1 MSEGSLITDGLRA
14 KIGAEWLAGVYPVE
28 RRMVQR
34 FVQAIEDPNPRW
46 QNEEYAPPSF
56 IVSLGFDQIEQE
68 LATDPSATLLHGS
81 TELECY
87 QPVAVG
93 DTLTVA
99 AKIAD
104 IRERQGKMGKTAF
117 ITFELTYKNQR
128 QELIA
133 RCRQMLISY

>member
-1 MSEGSLITDGLRA
+1 MVESSSGIDRLRA
-14 KIGAEWLAGVYPVE
+14 KAGAEWPAGVYQIDSGK
-28 RRMVQR
+28 VQR
-34 FVQAIEDPNPRW
+34 FVQATGDPNPRW
-46 QNEEYAPPSF
+46 QNQEYAPPTF

-68 LATDPSATLLHGS
+68 LATVPSVTLLHGS

-87 QPVAVG
+87 QPVKVG
-93 DTLTVA
+93 DTLTVT
-99 AKIAD
+99 AKITD

-117 ITFELTYKNQR
+117 VTFELTYKNQR